1 MAGYSKE
8 MERANKAL
16 KDLMSGKDHEKEY
29 VQVGYEGKKEDL
41 GGKTRESELSKV
53 MQSIRMPLFCPKCKK
68 TMKKKLDDKFWRTKG
83 HCFDC
88 QIEFENKL
96 RVKGEFENYA
106 RTLEIENRK
115 SYVKDLKQSL
125 VEFESTDGKAT
136 FFNSVGVQDIELE
149 KEKWDMGQEKFETMV
164 KEAKEHIDKIE
175 KAIDEEQKELD
186 SARADST

>member
-1 MAGYSKE
+1 
-8 MERANKAL
+8 
-16 KDLMSGKDHEKEY
+16 
-29 VQVGYEGKKEDL
+29 
-41 GGKTRESELSKV
+41 
-53 MQSIRMPLFCPKCKK
+53 MPWFCPTCKK
-68 TMKKKLDDKFWRTKG
+68 AMKKKLDDKFWRTKG